1 MFITVH
7 ILTDS

>member
-7 ILTDS
+7 CFLN